1 MNDLDRQ
8 VAEAMGYIEGH
19 SHWQKPHPTCRNTDV
34 VRINEFNPSTSYD
47 QIIACIDAKGWWWRC
62 DCYGDCRYAGYIFD
76 FNRNTVI
83 GASGNIG
90 AKDFIESGPEALC
103 RAFLAACEQKPRKDN
118 GKFGMKPYCEKCGGF
133 HASECCDKWRKL
145 KEGE

>member
-8 VAEAMGYIEGH
+8 VAEAMG
-19 SHWQKPHPTCRNTDV
+19 WTAFDCCAVNPKT
-34 VRINEFNPSTSYD
+34 NEIMGDRWSPSTSYD
-47 QIIACIDAKGWWWRC
+47 QIIGCIEAKGWWWRC

-103 RAFLAACEQKPRKDN
+103 RAFLAACE
-118 GKFGMKPYCEKCGGF
+118 
-133 HASECCDKWRKL
+133 